1 MKDKAKEILGA
12 DLNQSLHHLI
22 GYWYATDA
30 SEVFDTEL
38 ACAMIDYCL
47 KEVRNPVGKEQHQIE
62 LMESLIEKYEAQRE
76 FYADTE
82 NWHGFDGAEIAAVD
96 WQTFRDDK
104 DSPYWKSGKRARELA
119 NDEDFINYWSEKK

>member
-47 KEVRNPVGKEQHQIE
+47 KEVRNPVGKEQQEIESLQKAVIE
-62 LMESLIEKYEAQRE
+62 LVEMG
-76 FYADTE
+76 E
-82 NWHGFDGAEIAAVD
+82 NNLNEIATLAWRKQTDMIDPEDLAEWVDRKRTTLQSETVKEAV
-96 WQTFRDDK
+96 K
-104 DSPYWKSGKRARELA
+104 LARGGR
-119 NDEDFINYWSEKK
+119 